1 MLSVTRHPQFVELQ
15 PTTGRNNGRP
25 VCVQISPTVPFPFP
39 TAGGFLGGGGGGG
52 GSRNEQGSNFERQGL
67 IQQVE
72 TKSDANIVRM
82 TMCIMVSLCVLLIG
96 MIAMIV
102 ALWVRVDDAL
112 STTASAITPFIGGM
126 VSSTAITL
134 NNTRD
139 LTTSLA
145 RLGRTAEMLAG
156 QATPVLGHV
165 VNTTA
170 SLLDRADAFSS
181 NPVFSIAS
189 GRMG

>member
-1 MLSVTRHPQFVELQ
+1 MLSGTRHPQFVELQ

-25 VCVQISPTVPFPFP
+25 VCVQISPTVPFPI
-39 TAGGFLGGGGGGG
+39 AGGLLGGGG
-52 GSRNEQGSNFERQGL
+52 GSRNEQGSSVERQGL
-67 IQQVE
+67 LQVE
-72 TKSDANIVRM
+72 TKSDANIARM

-102 ALWVRVDDAL
+102 TLWVRVDDAL
-112 STTASAITPFIGGM
+112 SITQSAITPFIGDM
-126 VSSTAITL
+126 VSFTAITL

-156 QATPVLGHV
+156 QALPVLGHA

-170 SLLDRADAFSS
+170 SLLDKADAFSS
-181 NPVFSIAS
+181 NPVLSIAS
-189 GRMG
+189 GRIG